1 METQLEV
8 NERERVRPESE
19 AFNGRWFPDETT
31 ESRRKPV
38 RL

>member
-8 NERERVRPESE
+8 NERESE